1 MRRSA
6 LTALLGMLLL
16 ASCSGPAP
24 VSVSPTAPAP
34 QAETPTVPASTHAD
48 AIRFGL
54 VGQPTD
60 VNVWARFDEAGASYA
75 NYALHSD
82 EYPRLYRLSTPAR
95 EFKPFIA
102 DGLPSAIAQ
111 DGDLLSATVKLQS
124 DLRWSDGSP
133 LTAQDVAFT
142 ANTALAFRLGLDWRS
157 AYDPERLD
165 RVEAVDALTVKFYF
179 KGPINVGDWQYG
191 VLQGPILSQAFWSP
205 ALADASALLPSSD
218 LLKSLDSAKAR
229 AAELQGFIDAD
240 NAQLLKSVPNSTEAN
255 DLKARIQR
263 HQDDL
268 NAANSEVSKLQDEV
282 NAALNAARTA
292 LYALSDS
299 DEPTFGPFLRAEKSG
314 EAFTR
319 SVNPLHPFEKPN
331 YDRTVYTLFG
341 DIDAA
346 SKAFQR
352 GEVDVVLGPRG
363 AAQESSASSYPT
375 SSGRFLAFNP
385 NKIVLADHAFRAAL
399 ACIIDA
405 NTLLSGQEWAYEGF
419 ILPGPWLKEGTSLP
433 CSGLSREER
442 ITKTVEMLKQAGY
455 SWGQEPTVD
464 QAGSDLRT
472 PDGQSFPSVTLLTTA
487 PNVDLSRANIAAGIE
502 SQSRYLGIPLTQQE
516 VSPETL
522 RYSVYSS
529 GDYDMAILGWTL
541 SEYPGYLCGWFQTLS
556 PFADNGDRLKSA
568 CEALNSTA
576 DLGTAYQASNEIQA
590 ILSEDLPF
598 IPLYLRLGYENY
610 QHVTYPFEATLNGLS
625 GLYGAPSLAIPSP

>member
-1 MRRSA
+1 
-6 LTALLGMLLL
+6 MLLL

-24 VSVSPTAPAP
+24 VPVSPTAPAP
-34 QAETPTVPASTHAD
+34 QAETPTAAAPTHAD
-48 AIRFGL
+48 AVRFGL

-60 VNVWARFDEAGASYA
+60 VNAWARFDETGASYA

-95 EFKPFIA
+95 EFEPFIA
-102 DGLPSAIAQ
+102 DGLPSAISQ
-111 DGDLLSATVKLQS
+111 DGDLLSATVKLQA

-157 AYDPERLD
+157 AYNPERLD
-165 RVEAVDALTVKFYF
+165 HVEAVDAQTVKFYF

-191 VLQGPILSQAFWSP
+191 VLQGPVLSQAFWSP
-205 ALADASALLPSSD
+205 KLADASALLPSAD
-218 LLKSLDSAKAR
+218 LLKSLDDAKAR

-268 NAANSEVSKLQDEV
+268 NAANSEVGKLQDEV
-282 NAALNAARTA
+282 DATLNSARTA
-292 LYALSDS
+292 LYALPDA
-299 DEPTFGPFLRAEKSG
+299 DEPTFGPFLRAEKRG
-314 EAFTR
+314 ETFTR
-319 SVNPLHPFEKPN
+319 AANSSYPFEKPN
-331 YDRTVYTLFG
+331 YDRAVYTLFG
-341 DIDAA
+341 DMDAA

-363 AAQESSASSYPT
+363 GAQGPSALSYPT

-385 NKIVLADHAFRAAL
+385 NKTILADHAFRAAL
-399 ACIIDA
+399 ACMIDA

-419 ILPGPWLKEGTSLP
+419 VLPGPWLKAGTSLP
-433 CSGLSREER
+433 CSRLSREER
-442 ITKTVEMLKQAGY
+442 ITKAVEMLRQAGY
-455 SWGQEPTVD
+455 SWGQEPTTD

-472 PDGQSFPSVTLLTTA
+472 PDGQPFPPVTLLTTA
-487 PNVDLSRANIAAGIE
+487 PDVDLSRANIAAGIE

-541 SEYPGYLCGWFQTLS
+541 SEYPGYLCDWFQAPS
-556 PFADNGDRLKSA
+556 PFADNGDRLKSV

-598 IPLYLRLGYENY
+598 IPLYLRVGYENY
-610 QHVTYPFEATLNGLS
+610 QHVTYPFEEMLNGLS
-625 GLYGAPSLAIPSP
+625 GLYGAPSLAIPAP

>member
-34 QAETPTVPASTHAD
+34 QAKTPTAAASTHAGV
-48 AIRFGL
+48 IRFGL

-95 EFKPFIA
+95 EFEPFIA

-191 VLQGPILSQAFWSP
+191 VLQGPILSQSFWSS

-255 DLKARIQR
+255 DLKSRIQR

-282 NAALNAARTA
+282 DAALNAARTA
-292 LYALSDS
+292 LYALPDV
-299 DEPTFGPFLRAEKSG
+299 DEPTFGSFLRVEKSG
-314 EAFTR
+314 ETFTR
-319 SVNPLHPFEKPN
+319 SVNPLYPFEKPN
-331 YDRTVYTLFG
+331 YDRAVYTLFG
-341 DIDAA
+341 DIDTV

-363 AAQESSASSYPT
+363 AAQEPSASSYPT

-385 NKIVLADHAFRAAL
+385 NKTILADHAFRAAL
-399 ACIIDA
+399 ACMIDV
-405 NTLLSGQEWAYEGF
+405 NTLLSGQEWGYEGF
-419 ILPGPWLKEGTSLP
+419 VLPGPWLKEGTSLP

-442 ITKTVEMLKQAGY
+442 ITKTVEMFKQAGY
-455 SWGQEPTVD
+455 SWGQEPTVN

-472 PDGQSFPSVTLLTTA
+472 PDGQPFPSVMLLTTA
-487 PNVDLSRANIAAGIE
+487 PDVDLSRANIAAGIE

-541 SEYPGYLCGWFQTLS
+541 SEYPGYLCGWFQAPS

-610 QHVTYPFEATLNGLS
+610 QHVTYPFEAMLNGLS